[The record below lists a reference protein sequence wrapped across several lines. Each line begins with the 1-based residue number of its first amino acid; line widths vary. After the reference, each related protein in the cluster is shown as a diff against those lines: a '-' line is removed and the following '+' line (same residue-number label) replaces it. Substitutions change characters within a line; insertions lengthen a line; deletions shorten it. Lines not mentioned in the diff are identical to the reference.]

1 MVVDIKKVNLLV
13 LLNANT
19 RSENSIASEEQDML
33 NWMFLDRSIEFVKL
47 KEVIKI
53 ILAMAL
59 QNKHN

>member
-13 LLNANT
+13 LLNANI
-19 RSENSIASEEQDML
+19 RSENSVALEEQDML
-33 NWMFLDRSIEFVKL
+33 NWIFLDGSIELVKL

>member
-13 LLNANT
+13 LLNANI
-19 RSENSIASEEQDML
+19 RSKNSVALEEQDML
-33 NWMFLDRSIEFVKL
+33 NWIFLDGSIELVKL

-53 ILAMAL
+53 ILGMAL

>member
-19 RSENSIASEEQDML
+19 RSKNSIASEEQDML